1 MRCTPRPVST
11 AGEGQGGRLT
21 RRLTRVPS
29 LGWGCSGS
37 TRSLPLPAADAQP
50 PASLAI
56 SLSESLKSSGESQKV
71 TAPRAGLGVGRA
83 WTSETSGPLQLSSP
97 EPGPELRTP
106 ITAEPS

>member
-1 MRCTPRPVST
+1 MHTPSC
-11 AGEGQGGRLT
+11 EH
-21 RRLTRVPS
+21 
-29 LGWGCSGS
+29 GWGGAGWAADSS
-37 TRSLPLPAADAQP
+37 PHTRSFLGLGVFRLHPQLTLARRGCSA